1 MPGTAGERHYRP
13 AMTVHTEIHDSVLV
27 VTIDRPERR
36 NAVDGPTAT
45 ELFEAFTAF
54 DEDDSLSVA
63 ILTGA
68 NGTFCAGADLK
79 AISTGNGNRIDRT
92 GPGPMGP
99 TRLDL
104 SKPVIA
110 AVEGFAV
117 AGGLELAVWCDLRV
131 AAEDATFGVYCRRW
145 GVPLVDGGTIR
156 LPRLIGSSL
165 ANDMILTGRAV
176 EGPEAAHIG
185 LVNRLSASGEAL
197 DDALSLARELAA
209 FPQRCLRSDLRS
221 TKDQWSLSMTEA
233 LLHETLLGRETVASG
248 ETQAG
253 AARFAEGAG
262 RHGAPAD

>member
-1 MPGTAGERHYRP
+1 MTPSSCHHRSPRTPG
-13 AMTVHTEIHDSVLV
+13 
-27 VTIDRPERR
+27 
-36 NAVDGPTAT
+36 AVDGPTAT

-54 DEDDSLSVA
+54 EEDDSLSVA

-145 GVPLVDGGTIR
+145 VCPSWTAAR
-156 LPRLIGSSL
+156 SACPGSSV
-165 ANDMILTGRAV
+165 R
-176 EGPEAAHIG
+176 
-185 LVNRLSASGEAL
+185 
-197 DDALSLARELAA
+197 
-209 FPQRCLRSDLRS
+209 RSP
-221 TKDQWSLSMTEA
+221 TT
-233 LLHETLLGRETVASG
+233 
-248 ETQAG
+248 
-253 AARFAEGAG
+253 
-262 RHGAPAD
+262 

>member
-1 MPGTAGERHYRP
+1 
-13 AMTVHTEIHDSVLV
+13 MTVHTEIHDAVLV

-54 DEDDSLSVA
+54 EEDDSLSVA

-117 AGGLELAVWCDLRV
+117 AGGLSSPCGAICELPPRTPRSACI
-131 AAEDATFGVYCRRW
+131 AGGGVC
-145 GVPLVDGGTIR
+145 P
-156 LPRLIGSSL
+156 
-165 ANDMILTGRAV
+165 
-176 EGPEAAHIG
+176 
-185 LVNRLSASGEAL
+185 
-197 DDALSLARELAA
+197 
-209 FPQRCLRSDLRS
+209 C
-221 TKDQWSLSMTEA
+221 
-233 LLHETLLGRETVASG
+233 
-248 ETQAG
+248 
-253 AARFAEGAG
+253 
-262 RHGAPAD
+262 